1 MGWGGPAFEICHNST
16 AENAE
21 CSPLLVMDR
30 IMARNFEV
38 DILWGGGGGWLDLL
52 PCPRRS
58 LPMGMPLA
66 GPGSISREGGRR
78 NSKYSTESTV
88 QVAVL
93 CQLTTVRRLPPTALN
108 SH

>member
-1 MGWGGPAFEICHNST
+1 
-16 AENAE
+16 
-21 CSPLLVMDR
+21 MDR

-38 DILWGGGGGWLDLL
+38 DILWGGGGGWLDLP

-58 LPMGMPLA
+58 LPMGMPPA

-93 CQLTTVRRLPPTALN
+93 CQLTSPPFTTHGPQLSLTAVKSPVLPLT
-108 SH
+108 SV